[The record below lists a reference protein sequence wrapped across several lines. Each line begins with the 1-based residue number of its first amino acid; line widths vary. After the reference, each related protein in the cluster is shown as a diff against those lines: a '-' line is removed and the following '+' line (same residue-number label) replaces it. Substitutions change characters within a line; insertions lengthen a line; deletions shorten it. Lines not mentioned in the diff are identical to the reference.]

1 MADVTGSL
9 PPDEPP
15 EATGPDAADQAGV
28 AGSVTGEWVEVYQPD
43 GTLTEEEPPATA
55 GPPARRM
62 VLVVVV
68 LFAASLLLVVVGSV
82 LPLFRAAVQFLDR
95 TESYRTTVDILTADA
110 WQLRTV
116 DNPLNPTATAHA
128 VATPVPLGYPL
139 ALAAVLLLAAVA
151 LWLKAAQQAGTVRA
165 AKPVGLVAAA
175 FLAGMVI
182 AVGMFEV
189 GWGRL
194 ASADAV
200 EGLQPTI
207 GLGYWLLVIGAV
219 VGIVAAVLAHRLPVA
234 PEPEPAEPGPW
245 PSRPADPD
253 AEQSDVPPGQ
263 PTQWPV
269 VAVIP
274 ADERTNW

>member
-1 MADVTGSL
+1 MADVTGSPL
-9 PPDEPP
+9 PDEPP
-15 EATGPDAADQAGV
+15 EPTEPDAAGV

-43 GTLTEEEPPATA
+43 GTPADDEPTAQA
-55 GPPARRM
+55 GPPPHPM
-62 VLVVVV
+62 VLAVVV
-68 LFAASLLLVVVGSV
+68 LFAVSLLLVVVGSV
-82 LPLFRAAVQFLDR
+82 LPLFRAAAQFLDR
-95 TESYRTTVDILTADA
+95 TDSYRTTVDILTADA

-116 DNPLNPTATAHA
+116 DNPLNPVATAHS

-151 LWLKAAQQAGTVRA
+151 LWLKARQQAGAVRA

-219 VGIVAAVLAHRLPVA
+219 VGIVAAVLAHRVAVA
-234 PEPEPAEPGPW
+234 PEPEPDEPERW
-245 PSRPADPD
+245 PSQPADPD
-253 AEQSDVPPGQ
+253 AERSDVPPGQ